1 MQIRPAFGG
10 NIMAQIVTTNT
21 RPQFATVRYKVMDA
35 PMREESAAG
44 EIVHCK
50 LPKGVG
56 ESQVKHVRTEP
67 VPAGKTISDADI
79 LVVGG
84 RGLQKEADLK
94 LIREAARFLGGDWA
108 ITRPLA
114 EKGWCTNDR
123 QIGLSGRTVRPK
135 LIITCG
141 GQRRHPVRG
150 LHEPVRA
157 YYRHQHRSRRA
168 DLPGVARCDR
178 RRPVRGIA
186 GAAPQTEGG
195 KRMKPFQ
202 KINDTDLAVFEKL
215 MPGRVFY
222 GSAISEDYDHDEMT
236 EYGHY
241 MPDAVLQALSTEEV
255 CAVLAYCNSHNIA
268 VTPRGTGTGLCGG
281 CVARDGGI
289 VLSTEKMKK
298 VLEVDTQNMTA
309 TVEPGVLLMEFPK
322 ALEGTGLFYPPDPG
336 EKTATMGGNAMTN
349 AGGMRAVRYGVT
361 RDYVL
366 GMEVVL
372 ADGTVLSLGG
382 KNVKTSS
389 GYSLI
394 QLMVGSE
401 GTLGF
406 LTKLTV
412 KLIPE
417 PKVNLSL
424 LIPFDDLNKCI
435 GAVPA
440 VLACG
445 CEPTAVEFM
454 ERAVIASAETYL
466 GKQFPDTSADAYLLV
481 RLDGASTDALQPS
494 VAVLT
499 DLALSLGAKDVLLAD
514 TDERK
519 ESIWNARGAF
529 LEAIKSGTPSMDE
542 CDVVVPRDKI
552 ALFVEKSIAIGKRQG
567 VRICSFGH
575 AGDGNLHIYAC
586 QDNLTEDLWQEKVHC
601 IMDELYA
608 EARAL
613 SGEVSGE
620 HGVGHAK
627 RAFLEESLGSRQ
639 IELMRGIKQV
649 FDPNGIL
656 NPGKVV

>member
-1 MQIRPAFGG
+1 MKTF
-10 NIMAQIVTTNT
+10 
-21 RPQFATVRYKVMDA
+21 
-35 PMREESAAG
+35 
-44 EIVHCK
+44 
-50 LPKGVG
+50 
-56 ESQVKHVRTEP
+56 
-67 VPAGKTISDADI
+67 KTIDKTDI
-79 LVVGG
+79 TFL
-84 RGLQKEADLK
+84 EAL
-94 LIREAARFLGGDWA
+94 L
-108 ITRPLA
+108 
-114 EKGWCTNDR
+114 
-123 QIGLSGRTVRPK
+123 
-135 LIITCG
+135 
-141 GQRRHPVRG
+141 
-150 LHEPVRA
+150 
-157 YYRHQHRSRRA
+157 
-168 DLPGVARCDR
+168 
-178 RRPVRGIA
+178 
-186 GAAPQTEGG
+186 
-195 KRMKPFQ
+195 
-202 KINDTDLAVFEKL
+202 
-215 MPGRVFY
+215 PGRVFT
-222 GSAISEDYDHDEMT
+222 GDAISEDYGHDEMT

-241 MPDAVLQALSTEEV
+241 MPDAVLQTLSTEEV
-255 CAVLAYCNSHNIA
+255 STVLRYCSERNIA
-268 VTPRGTGTGLCGG
+268 VIPRGTGTGLCGG
-281 CVARDGGI
+281 CVAKGGGI
-289 VLSTEKMKK
+289 VMSTEKMKK
-298 VLEVDTQNMTA
+298 VLEVDTRNMTA

-372 ADGTVLSLGG
+372 ADGTVLNLGG

-389 GYSLI
+389 GYSLT
-394 QLMVGSE
+394 QLMIGSE

-424 LIPFDDLNKCI
+424 LIPFDDLDMCI
-435 GAVPA
+435 SAVPA

-454 ERAVIASAETYL
+454 ERSVIASAETYL

-481 RLDGASTDALQPS
+481 RLDGASADALQPAVS
-494 VAVLT
+494 VLT
-499 DLALSLGAKDVLLAD
+499 DLVLSLGAKDVLLAD

-529 LEAIKSGTPSMDE
+529 LEAIKGSTPSMDE
-542 CDVVVPRDKI
+542 CDVVVPRDRI
-552 ALFVEKSIAIGKRQG
+552 AEFVKKSIAIGQRLD

-586 QDNLTEDLWQEKVHC
+586 QNKDTDTVWKQKADAV
-601 IMDELYA
+601 MRELYTQ
-608 EARAL
+608 ARAL
-613 SGEVSGE
+613 GGEVSGE

-627 RAFLEESLGSRQ
+627 RAFLEESLGARQ
-639 IELMRGIKQV
+639 VELMRGIKAV